1 MFVLEKLKRKRFSSK
16 KNEKTNVVKD
26 EEIFLKEFKE
36 EISEEI
42 GINLIDKNN
51 KREDD

>member
-1 MFVLEKLKRKRFSSK
+1 MFVLEKLERKRFSSR

-26 EEIFLKEFKE
+26 EEILLKEFKE

-42 GINLIDKNN
+42 GINLIDKNS
-51 KREDD
+51 KREDN